1 MRHRLIEGTERKT
14 WAVVLE
20 NGEEA
25 VAVLTQFAR
34 ERNIGAAQI
43 TAIGAFENAVL
54 GYFDWQRKA
63 YRRIPVDEQ
72 VEVVSLIGDVALG
85 EDGSPSLHIHA
96 VLGLADGTTRGGH
109 LLAGRV
115 RPTLEVVLTQS
126 PACLQRRKDPISGL
140 ALIAP

>member
-1 MRHRLIEGTERKT
+1 MRHRLIEGTERHT
-14 WAVVLE
+14 WAVVLD
-20 NGEEA
+20 NGDEA
-25 VAVLTQFAR
+25 VAALTQFAR
-34 ERNIGAAQI
+34 ERNVEAAQI

-54 GYFDWQRKA
+54 GYFDWQQKA

-72 VEVVSLIGDVALG
+72 AEVVSLIGDVALG

-126 PACLQRRKDPISGL
+126 PAYLQRRKDPVSGL
-140 ALIAP
+140 ALIVP